1 MKFLMKKNVRKY
13 EHYEEMLPKPNEPG
27 QVYGTAKTHKFTN
40 IDKMTIDKFHP
51 IIAQTGTYTYNAA
64 QVIAKYLKTL
74 CSGNN
79 YVIRNTQEFLMSLK
93 QQDPLFPETIY
104 YILQEIF
111 VKENYRK

>member
-1 MKFLMKKNVRKY
+1 MRDRVAAL
-13 EHYEEMLPKPNEPG
+13 
-27 QVYGTAKTHKFTN
+27 YGTAKTHKFTN
-40 IDKMTIDKFHP
+40 IDKITTDKFHP

-64 QVIAKYLKTL
+64 QVITKYLKIL

-79 YVIRNTQEFLMSLK
+79 YVIRSTQEFLMSLK
-93 QQDPLFPETIY
+93 QQDPLFTETIY